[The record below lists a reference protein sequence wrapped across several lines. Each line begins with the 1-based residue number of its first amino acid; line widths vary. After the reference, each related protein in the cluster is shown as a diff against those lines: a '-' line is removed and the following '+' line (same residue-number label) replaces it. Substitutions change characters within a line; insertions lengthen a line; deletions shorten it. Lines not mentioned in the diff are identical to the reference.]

1 MALSA
6 YIGLL
11 ALVGAERIAE
21 LLLSR
26 RNARIAFSRG
36 GVEAGAAHFRW
47 MALVHALFLPACAV
61 EAILREHDLVPRVHA
76 IRRGHDVFIVSPDL
90 YQAAPALVLAA
101 LALVVAAQALRWWAI
116 ASLGW
121 RWNVRIIAVPDA
133 PPVRSGPYRFVR
145 HPNYIAVAVEMLF
158 IPLAQGAWI
167 CALTFSALNALL
179 LRVRIRDEERAL
191 GAPYQRAFAQVPRFI
206 PHG

>member
-11 ALVGAERIAE
+11 ALIGAERIAE

-26 RNARIAFSRG
+26 RNAHIAFSRG

-47 MALVHALFLPACAV
+47 MAFVHALFLPACAL
-61 EAILREHDLVPRVHA
+61 EALLREHDVV
-76 IRRGHDVFIVSPDL
+76 RRGHDVFVASPHLAIVSPGL
-90 YQAAPALVLAA
+90 SLAA

-121 RWNVRIIAVPDA
+121 RWNVRIIVVPDA

-145 HPNYIAVAVEMLF
+145 HPNYIAVAVEMLC
-158 IPLAQGAWI
+158 IPLVHGAWI

-179 LRVRIRDEERAL
+179 LRVRVRDEERAL

>member
-11 ALVGAERIAE
+11 ALIGAERIAE

-47 MALVHALFLPACAV
+47 MALVHALFLPACAL
-61 EAILREHDLVPRVHA
+61 EAILRGHDV
-76 IRRGHDVFIVSPDL
+76 RRGHDVFVVSPGL
-90 YQAAPALVLAA
+90 SLAA
-101 LALVVAAQALRWWAI
+101 LALVVFAQALRWWAI

-121 RWNVRIIAVPDA
+121 RWNVRIIVVPDA

-145 HPNYIAVAVEMLF
+145 HPNYIAVAVEMLC
-158 IPLAQGAWI
+158 IPLVQGAWI
-167 CALTFSALNALL
+167 CAPVFSALNALL

-191 GAPYQRAFAQVPRFI
+191 GAPYLRAFAQVPRFI